1 MCLVAAIDDDGIV
14 REILPEL
21 VGQLVKLY
29 SSEEFEWQE
38 VGLYGIIKYLF
49 VHHLFLPDCHSY
61 HGRAKLQVWREG
73 SGRNFLNP
81 AYQVALS

>member
-1 MCLVAAIDDDGIV
+1 MCLMVAIDDDDIV

-29 SSEEFEWQE
+29 SSEEFEQQE
-38 VGLYGIIKYLF
+38 VSLHGIIKYFF
-49 VHHLFLPDCHSY
+49 VHLFLQDCQSY
-61 HGRAKLQVWREG
+61 HGRAKPQVWREG
-73 SGRNFLNP
+73 FGRNFLNF